1 MSLTARDRRAL
12 RDIERHLHADDPT
25 LARLLRVAPG
35 RRGGAT
41 GVVARAS
48 WAVLWSAVVLVIA
61 GLVLSSSSTMI
72 GGLLLLATFPIVVW
86 LIAAATDVA
95 QRARRRDR

>member
-25 LARLLRVAPG
+25 LARLLRVTPG

-41 GVVARAS
+41 GVVARAA